1 MGLGD
6 WACLQIET
14 QEVDLS
20 WNSLSQGI
28 PRWSCRQ
35 SMVYLMLLSSAFQ
48 EQYIGRMCQNLN
60 FPDIST
66 RHWRWCGNDPFCG
79 TKVSCIEAAH
89 LGASN
94 WTGARPFRKLRC
106 LAKRHVWQRHF
117 CSPPALLKGNRLH
130 SSSLEKHFSLGAKFT
145 MNALKDQLKL

>member
-20 WNSLSQGI
+20 WNSLSQGL

-35 SMVYLMLLSSAFQ
+35 SMVYLMLLSPAFQ
-48 EQYIGRMCQNLN
+48 EQYIGRMCAYLN

-66 RHWRWCGNDPFCG
+66 ASLHDVEPWPVLLQGILHWSSSSWCLQLDWSKAVKKRSSELP
-79 TKVSCIEAAH
+79 
-89 LGASN
+89 
-94 WTGARPFRKLRC
+94 C
-106 LAKRHVWQRHF
+106 LKTTIF
-117 CSPPALLKGNRLH
+117 CSPTSELFQGNRLH

>member
-14 QEVDLS
+14 QDP
-20 WNSLSQGI
+20 SLSQGL

-35 SMVYLMLLSSAFQ
+35 SMVYLMLLSPAFQ

-60 FPDIST
+60 FPDISSCCQRWT
-66 RHWRWCGNDPFCG
+66 LTSSVLQGILHWSSSSWCLQLDWSKAVKKP
-79 TKVSCIEAAH
+79 
-89 LGASN
+89 
-94 WTGARPFRKLRC
+94 RC
-106 LAKRHVWQRHF
+106 LAKRHVWKRPF
-117 CSPPALLKGNRLH
+117 FAAPPSELFQGNRLH

>member
-14 QEVDLS
+14 QDL
-20 WNSLSQGI
+20 SLSQGL

-35 SMVYLMLLSSAFQ
+35 SMVYLMLLSPAFQ
-48 EQYIGRMCQNLN
+48 EQYIGQMCAYLK
-60 FPDIST
+60 FP
-66 RHWRWCGNDPFCG
+66 RHFKQTLTLVHHDPFCG
-79 TKVSCIEAAH
+79 NKVSCIEAAH

-94 WTGARPFRKLRC
+94 WTGARPFRPRC
-106 LAKRHVWQRHF
+106 LAF
-117 CSPPALLKGNRLH
+117 AMFENDIFAAPPSELFPGNRLH